1 MMAHPK
7 WASENANVSVICVIF
22 EIMFFFHFNC
32 IAASGIFFLKSLSSA
47 RSVPTEY
54 ANKRHSAFKKL
65 D

>member
-32 IAASGIFFLKSLSSA
+32 IAASGIFFLKSLYPLHALYQQSIQIKDILLLK
-47 RSVPTEY
+47 
-54 ANKRHSAFKKL
+54 N
-65 D
+65 